1 MLELILGFNGH
12 LLQRAP
18 KFPRSFM
25 GGGGSAGAGPVWHLS
40 PSAARDRAR
49 LAPISLAFRHRLPA
63 AGVAVA

>member
-25 GGGGSAGAGPVWHLS
+25 GGGGGLPVPGPCGTCRHL
-40 PSAARDRAR
+40 R
-49 LAPISLAFRHRLPA
+49 LGTGL
-63 AGVAVA
+63 G